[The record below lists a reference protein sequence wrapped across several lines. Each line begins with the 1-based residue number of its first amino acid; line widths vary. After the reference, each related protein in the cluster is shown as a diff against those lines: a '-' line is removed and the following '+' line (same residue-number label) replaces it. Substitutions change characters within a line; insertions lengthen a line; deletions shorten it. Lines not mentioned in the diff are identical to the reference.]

1 MYYDVN
7 ILRRRLDQSHLM
19 QKIFK
24 DGKSLPNQLCD
35 CLLLKDTDECLD
47 DIQESIKV
55 INELIFITI
64 PFRNVQMYLAV

>member
-7 ILRRRLDQSHLM
+7 ILRRRLDQSHLR

-47 DIQESIKV
+47 DIQESIK
-55 INELIFITI
+55 L
-64 PFRNVQMYLAV
+64 